1 MSGALMAKVASSPQ
15 VRQAAR
21 AAGIFAVRQ
30 LGRSRQ
36 NRANRGR
43 WYAGKRIGIPA
54 RMQRGQPMVSAPSA
68 LGQQVKSNAAG
79 PSRTVTGAE
88 MTTTVTVT
96 HAPIDGVFTDSY
108 PINPAEEYTFPR
120 LSTEAAL
127 FQQYRF
133 KSVKFSYVPSVS
145 STQVGTLGIGFQ
157 ADPTQ
162 ALPTTME
169 QMMSLYGAQTG
180 NLWQPMQI
188 PVPVEAMSHTLYKF
202 YSQQGKTPAPT
213 DDNRLQSCG
222 RLVIMIEGVA
232 MSSAILGHI
241 RTQYTI
247 EFSDPRPTAKGT
259 TTAQLM
265 TWAAPALG
273 PMLAGNADA
282 DLGVSTLFDNPDG
295 LTMRKRTHHPA
306 ILILKNGPGGTVDIE
321 VDGVAQ
327 TPVFTT
333 TSATHRLSVFV
344 LRPGR
349 PAVGIIASAGP
360 PTDCAVYT
368 HSTNGD
374 IDFNLLT

>member
-1 MSGALMAKVASSPQ
+1 MSGAMIAKVASSPQ

-30 LGRSRQ
+30 LGRSRE
-36 NRANRGR
+36 NRARQGR
-43 WYAGKRIGIPA
+43 WYAGKRLGIPPRRNNA
-54 RMQRGQPMVSAPSA
+54 PQPVSAPAA
-68 LGQQVKSNAAG
+68 LGQQVRSNAAG
-79 PSRTVTGAE
+79 PSRVVSGAE

-96 HAPIDGVFTDSY
+96 HAPIDGVFVDSY

-133 KSVKFSYVPSVS
+133 RTVKFSYVPAVA

-162 ALPTTME
+162 ALPSTME

-188 PVPVEAMSHTLYKF
+188 PVPAEAMSHTLYKF

-222 RLVIMIEGVA
+222 RLVLMIEGVA
-232 MSSAILGHI
+232 MSAAILGHI
-241 RTQYTI
+241 RTTYTI
-247 EFSDPRPTAKGT
+247 EFSDPRPTVKGA

-265 TWAAPALG
+265 TWSAPALG
-273 PMLAGNADA
+273 PLLSGNADT
-282 DLGVSTLFDNPDG
+282 DSGVATLFDNPDG
-295 LTMRKRTHHPA
+295 ATMRKRTHHPA
-306 ILILKNGPGGTVDIE
+306 ILVLKNGPGGTIDVE
-321 VDGVAQ
+321 VDAVAI

-333 TSATHRLSVFV
+333 TSATHRLSVYV
-344 LRPGR
+344 LRAGR
-349 PAVGIIASAGP
+349 PSVGLIASAGP

-374 IDFNLLT
+374 IDFSALT